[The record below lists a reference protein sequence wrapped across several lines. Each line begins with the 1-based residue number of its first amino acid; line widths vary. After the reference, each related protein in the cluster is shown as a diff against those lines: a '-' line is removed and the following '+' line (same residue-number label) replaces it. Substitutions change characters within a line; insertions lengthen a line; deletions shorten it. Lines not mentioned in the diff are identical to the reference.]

1 MRLFRPV
8 SVAFV
13 AAAFAAAVITLSAV
27 FAAQEPSSGGG
38 IQQMMT
44 PEQFKAAGLDKLSPA
59 ELENLDRW
67 LSGYRETTVK
77 TAKKTAE
84 RQAAEVTVSRVDG
97 TFNGIGGNTVVRLE
111 DGTVWKQAN
120 ADEHWRAPGLDH
132 PPAAVFR
139 TVFGRKMRVAGTP
152 EFYVDPVR

>member
-1 MRLFRPV
+1 MIFSHRILIVP
-8 SVAFV
+8 V
-13 AAAFAAAVITLSAV
+13 AAAFAAAVLALSAV
-27 FAAQEPSSGGG
+27 IAAQEAGSGGG

-44 PEQFKAAGLDKLSPA
+44 PEQFKAAGLDKLSAA

-97 TFNGIGGNTVVRLE
+97 TFDGIGGHTIVRLE

-139 TVFGRKMRVAGTP
+139 TPFGRKMRIAGTP

>member
-1 MRLFRPV
+1 
-8 SVAFV
+8 
-13 AAAFAAAVITLSAV
+13 
-27 FAAQEPSSGGG
+27 
-38 IQQMMT
+38 MMT